1 MIRRLALVVV
11 ALVSVWLTLGRGAA
25 LSLVAVAVI
34 FVWTAKRRT
43 PRFPLFLR
51 RMGTE
56 RAFSVEQR
64 RQIYDRDGGLC
75 QYCLVLD
82 RVARMTHFGVEC
94 PAGEDGD
101 DACFE
106 ADHVVPWSKG
116 GLTTLDNAV
125 TACRRHNR
133 MKSDRSVEDF
143 IANP

>member
-11 ALVSVWLTLGRGAA
+11 ALVAVWLTLGRGAV
-25 LSLVAVAVI
+25 LSLVAVAII
-34 FVWTAKRRT
+34 FVWKAKRRT
-43 PRFPLFLR
+43 HRFPLFLR

-75 QYCLVLD
+75 QYCGVL
-82 RVARMTHFGVEC
+82 THFAVEC
-94 PAGEDGD
+94 PGGEDGD